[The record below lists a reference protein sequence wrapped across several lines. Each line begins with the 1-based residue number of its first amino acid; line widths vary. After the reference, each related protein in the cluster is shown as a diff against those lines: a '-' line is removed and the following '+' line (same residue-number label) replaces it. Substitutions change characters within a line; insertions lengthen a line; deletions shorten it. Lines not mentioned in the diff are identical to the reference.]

1 LSAPN
6 SIPAATADD
15 WSRLAELLPHLRIVH
30 HVRGRLRL
38 RLGDGVLELLA
49 QWPDVAPDDWLAR
62 LPGVT
67 ALQMNRLAASL
78 VVEYDPRRIPPQW
91 WERLLRAQSGTLPAV
106 LAEVDLPAG
115 HAPYMFSRLEGAS
128 A

>member
-1 LSAPN
+1 MSAAN
-6 SIPAATADD
+6 SIPTANADD
-15 WSRLAELLPHLRIVH
+15 WSRLAELLPHLRIAH

-38 RLGDGVLELLA
+38 RLGAGLLELLA
-49 QWPDVAPDDWLAR
+49 QWSDVAPEDWLAR

-91 WERLLRAQSGTLPAV
+91 WERLLSAQGETLSAV
-106 LAEVDLPAG
+106 LAEVDLPTDRVS
-115 HAPYMFSRLEGAS
+115 HIFSRLEGVS

>member
-1 LSAPN
+1 MSAAQQNPTAN
-6 SIPAATADD
+6 ATD
-15 WSRLAELLPHLRIVH
+15 WARLAEVLPHLRIVH

-38 RLGDGVLELLA
+38 RLGAGILGWLA
-49 QWPDVAPDDWLAR
+49 QWPDAAPEDWLAR

-67 ALQMNRLAASL
+67 ALQMNTLAASL

-91 WERLLRAQSGTLPAV
+91 WERLLGAQGATLPAV
-106 LAEVDLPAG
+106 LAEVDLSADRVS
-115 HAPYMFSRLEGAS
+115 HIFSRLEGAS